1 MPHITIKPSLN
12 ELVPETDHHSVN
24 VATMLSSSVPPS
36 LSNLNPSVNKLSSSN
51 DMVTNA
57 QQQLLIQIMLSSKS
71 LEFEQKPTE
80 IVQKTSMQ
88 LGEN

>member
-24 VATMLSSSVPPS
+24 VATMLSSNVPPS

-57 QQQLLIQIMLSSKS
+57 QHQSLIQIMLSSNS
-71 LEFEQKPTE
+71 LEFEQKPME

>member
-1 MPHITIKPSLN
+1 VPHITIKPSLN

-24 VATMLSSSVPPS
+24 VATILSSKVSPS
-36 LSNLNPSVNKLSSSN
+36 LSNLNPSVNKLSSSS
-51 DMVTNA
+51 DMATKA
-57 QQQLLIQIMLSSKS
+57 QQQSLIQIMLSSNS
-71 LEFEQKPTE
+71 LEFEQKPME